1 MKKLCNA
8 LVALVIAVALTWM
21 PAFAV
26 GSAQANEY
34 HPGLQFV
41 IENGTG
47 EFLQFQ
53 SGPIFSPDHEVH
65 VYYDS
70 LRVAQPATPSC
81 SEFKDLA
88 EVNGYVMSDNSGKF
102 KRFEL
107 VSLDPP
113 ATDFVKFGS
122 FTTPPCYQG
131 SDEIQIWFQAFDD
144 RGNECFDSDF
154 GNSYHFPVICKR

>member
-1 MKKLCNA
+1 MQKLCNA

-34 HPGLQFV
+34 HPGLQFAV
-41 IENGTG
+41 ENGTG
-47 EFLQFQ
+47 EFVQFQ

-81 SEFKDLA
+81 SEFKNLA
-88 EVNGYVMSDNSGKF
+88 EVNGYVMSDNSGKV

-131 SDEIQIWFQAFDD
+131 SDEIQIWFQGFDQD
-144 RGNECFDSDF
+144 GNECFDSDF
-154 GNSYHFPVICKR
+154 GNSYHFPVICK

>member
-1 MKKLCNA
+1 MQKLRNA

-34 HPGLQFV
+34 HPGLQFA
-41 IENGTG
+41 IEPGTG
-47 EFLQFQ
+47 DFVEFQ

-70 LRVAQPATPSC
+70 LRVAQPANPDC
-81 SEFKDLA
+81 SPFKDLA
-88 EVNGYVMSDNSGKF
+88 EVKGYVMSDNSGDF
-102 KRFEL
+102 KTFDL

-113 ATDFVKFGS
+113 AIDYIKFGS
-122 FTTPPCYQG
+122 FKTPSCYQG
-131 SDEIQIWFQAFDD
+131 SEEIQIWFQGFDQE
-144 RGNECFDSDF
+144 GNKCFDSDF
-154 GNSYHFPVICKR
+154 SNNYKFPVICE